1 MYKKFQPTPS
11 IASAIRNCIR
21 STPDSATPMHT
32 AISRTPTPITGRQP
46 NRRISDPVKKL
57 GTNMP
62 STCHSST
69 SAALLK
75 GCEHCAIAMGVA
87 AISRFITP

>member
-1 MYKKFQPTPS
+1 MQARFS
-11 IASAIRNCIR
+11 
-21 STPDSATPMHT
+21 STPVAM
-32 AISRTPTPITGRQP
+32 TGSVPKRLI
-46 NRRISDPVKKL
+46 RLPVKKL

-69 SAALLK
+69 SAVLAN
-75 GCEHCAIAMGVA
+75 GCEHIAIAIGVA